1 MANRKSII
9 DFHQIQN
16 VPMICFIS
24 FNPIYNVKT
33 EKYLI
38 KACKRNTFTLLILV
52 PWYSKNL
59 MGIQNNLSMLREG
72 FKKNLEFSRFS
83 GWVGLKKSIFRFRK
97 KKIGHSSRSSSI
109 QRSKTTEEKKV
120 DFKSIFRHFYAF

>member
-1 MANRKSII
+1 MWDHELANRKSII

-24 FNPIYNVKT
+24 FNAIYNVKM
-33 EKYLI
+33 EKYSI

-72 FKKNLEFSRFS
+72 LKKQLEFSRFS
-83 GWVGLKKSIFRFRK
+83 GLVSLKKSIFQ
-97 KKIGHSSRSSSI
+97 I
-109 QRSKTTEEKKV
+109 
-120 DFKSIFRHFYAF
+120 

>member
-24 FNPIYNVKT
+24 FNAIYNVKM
-33 EKYLI
+33 EKYSI

-72 FKKNLEFSRFS
+72 
-83 GWVGLKKSIFRFRK
+83 LKKTGIFQLWSDPPHPKNWKIGDKNPSKIRLCFKSWKIDPPTKLENSIFFNPSLLK
-97 KKIGHSSRSSSI
+97 LTS
-109 QRSKTTEEKKV
+109 
-120 DFKSIFRHFYAF
+120 